1 MDTCAICTHLILRN
15 ICRDAMGIVHSKVL
29 GGSNLY
35 GSSDG
40 KGIVE
45 VGKGAYRYVLF
56 WCIMYVLLY
65 AETSPSTQSHIEIL

>member
-1 MDTCAICTHLILRN
+1 
-15 ICRDAMGIVHSKVL
+15 MGIVHSKVL

-40 KGIVE
+40 RGIVD

-56 WCIMYVLLY
+56 WCIILY
-65 AETSPSTQSHIEIL
+65 LYHYTSSTQSHIESVNHPINNFSLSVP

>member
-1 MDTCAICTHLILRN
+1 
-15 ICRDAMGIVHSKVL
+15 MGIVHSKVL

-40 KGIVE
+40 KGIVD

-56 WCIMYVLLY
+56 WCIIYDILCRSQSQLSHY
-65 AETSPSTQSHIEIL
+65 IECCETSNQLLIVCNLGE